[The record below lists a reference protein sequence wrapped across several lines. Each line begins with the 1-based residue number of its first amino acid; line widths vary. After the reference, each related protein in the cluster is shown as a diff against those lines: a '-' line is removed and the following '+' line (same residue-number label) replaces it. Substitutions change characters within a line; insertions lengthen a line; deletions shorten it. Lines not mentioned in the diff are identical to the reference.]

1 MNTTDTQH
9 AIEAAHAA
17 FPEFRALTPLARSK
31 LLKKWHALI
40 QQHQEDLAMIL
51 TAECGKPLKE
61 ARGEIAYAASFI
73 DFFATVCLTSEGSI
87 VPTSMPG
94 TRMMTVHQP
103 IGVAAIIT
111 PWNFPSAMI
120 TRKLAPAFAAGCTA
134 VVKPAHDT
142 PLSAIA
148 LARLA
153 QEAGFPKGVF
163 NLVVG
168 EKASEIGTEL
178 AINSLVRKLSF
189 TGSTRVGKI
198 LMEQS
203 ASNIK
208 KLSLELGGNGKN
220 VRKRYDI

>member
-178 AINSLVRKLSF
+178 ATNSLVRKLSF